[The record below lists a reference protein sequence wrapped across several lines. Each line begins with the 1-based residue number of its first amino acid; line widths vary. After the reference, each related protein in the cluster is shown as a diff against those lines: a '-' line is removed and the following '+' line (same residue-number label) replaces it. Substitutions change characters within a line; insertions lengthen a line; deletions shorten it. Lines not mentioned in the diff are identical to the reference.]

1 MTLGQVPFSQ
11 FSSRWVGRRPELA
24 TEVLPELLSVGLG
37 NLPRWPTK
45 NGLGWPQS
53 CSMLGWESWPPQK
66 RPGLATELLPELLSS
81 AELDPG
87 SWHLDEDDRDDEDL
101 YIMPMCGFLCVSRK
115 MTTFCIWVA
124 QMSTFS
130 RRSVGDPCESRKW
143 YTLLEKWAL
152 SQKAKLRKMSTFCM
166 LLTINVHFFYLSVSL
181 SRFILALCHQYEFW
195 HVVSRYKSPTLH
207 NSHWLSKHKSWIKK
221 NCALELLIFMIVF
234 FLE

>member
-1 MTLGQVPFSQ
+1 MAWAGHRVALC
-11 FSSRWVGRRPELA
+11 WVGKA
-24 TEVLPELLSVGLG
+24 
-37 NLPRWPTK
+37 N
-45 NGLGWPQS
+45 
-53 CSMLGWESWPPQK
+53 PPKK

-221 NCALELLIFMIVF
+221 NCALLKHILQNCILTTISNSGIKTLRTAQNVPG
-234 FLE
+234 LTIPSRPAAPRAAQWWWWWWYRGCL